1 MIYICYGAKKAG
13 STLAYYLTRAVV
25 EAAGHPHLALPAE
38 LRQDEQ
44 GHAGIVN
51 TVRDWNAA
59 VVGMIDK
66 AVSPQR
72 IVTFRT
78 HHGPGRRPTAIQ
90 PLIAAGRAKVQVAL
104 RDPRDLALSMRDVVT
119 RLRDMGKPRRGS
131 QLESLDE
138 MMHHIGRNLAFA
150 TEWANMP
157 GALVVDYEDT
167 AFRAERTCAA
177 VVEHLGLDLAP
188 TCFPALIDDVNAPEN
203 NARNKKRKA
212 MSRRHRHEMPAE
224 EQALFLAR
232 FAAFYERFMPDAQV
246 DVEGDASRDAEGRVA
261 TL

>member
-13 STLAYYLTRAVV
+13 STLAYYLTRSLV
-25 EAAGHPHLALPAE
+25 EAAGHPHLALSAE
-38 LRQDEQ
+38 VRQDEQ

-59 VVGMIDK
+59 VVGMIDN
-66 AVSPQR
+66 AVAPQR

-90 PLIAAGRAKVQVAL
+90 PLITAGRAKVQVSL

-119 RLRDMGKPRRGS
+119 RLREMGKPRRGS

-138 MMHHIGRNLAFA
+138 IMHHIGRNLAFA

-157 GALVVDYEDT
+157 GALVINYEDT
-167 AFRAERTCAA
+167 AFRAERTCTA
-177 VVEHLGLDLAP
+177 VVEHLGLDLGP
-188 TCFPALIDDVNAPEN
+188 ECFPALIRDVNAPEN
-203 NARNKKRKA
+203 DARNKKRKA
-212 MSRRHRHEMPAE
+212 MPQRHRYEMPAE
-224 EQALFLAR
+224 EQALFLER
-232 FAAFYERFMPDAQV
+232 FAAFYDRFMPDA
-246 DVEGDASRDAEGRVA
+246 RVA
-261 TL
+261 VDDEADQEDRRLRAIP